1 MDSSCLTKPISYGEI
16 LSTIK
21 LMAKGK
27 SSGRDGLNV
36 EFYLFHWD
44 IIKAPLFKA
53 ISHFFLTPSLPKSWG
68 KTFTILIPKS
78 DNPKTVMDFRPI
90 TLCNVSYKII
100 SKILTNR
107 LKLVMHKLVG
117 KEQSAFLA
125 GKSSFD
131 NFIVVQEIVH
141 SLESDTRNPPRMML
155 KIDIAKAYD
164 MVEWEVALATS
175 HLMNFPEIWIK

>member
-1 MDSSCLTKPISYGEI
+1 
-16 LSTIK
+16 
-21 LMAKGK
+21 
-27 SSGRDGLNV
+27 
-36 EFYLFHWD
+36 
-44 IIKAPLFKA
+44 
-53 ISHFFLTPSLPKSWG
+53 
-68 KTFTILIPKS
+68 
-78 DNPKTVMDFRPI
+78 MDFRPI

-164 MVEWEVALATS
+164 MVE
-175 HLMNFPEIWIK
+175 